1 MFTIKKKPLTPN
13 IIWDGRAGKPL
24 CNFGHKGTITTNDR
38 DLAEKLAAMGHEVTG
53 EAEAPAQPEQEPEKP
68 GDGAENAQPE
78 ETAAPEPEKEP
89 QAQAEQPGE
98 TAEAPAQQAA
108 APTTKGR
115 RNRK

>member
-13 IIWDGRAGKPL
+13 IIWDGSAGKPL

-53 EAEAPAQPEQEPEKP
+53 AAEAPAQQEPEQQD
-68 GDGAENAQPE
+68 DGAENAQPE

-98 TAEAPAQQAA
+98 TAAEAPAQQAA

>member
-13 IIWDGRAGKPL
+13 IIWDGSAGKPL

-38 DLAEKLAAMGHEVTG
+38 NLAEKLAAMGHEVTG
-53 EAEAPAQPEQEPEKP
+53 EAEAPAQPEPEKQD
-68 GDGAENAQPE
+68 DGAENAQLE

-89 QAQAEQPGE
+89 QQAEQPGD

-108 APTTKGR
+108 APIAKGR

>member
-13 IIWDGRAGKPL
+13 IIWDSSAGKPL

-38 DLAEKLAAMGHEVTG
+38 DLAEKLAALGHEVTG
-53 EAEAPAQPEQEPEKP
+53 E
-68 GDGAENAQPE
+68 
-78 ETAAPEPEKEP
+78 
-89 QAQAEQPGE
+89 
-98 TAEAPAQQAA
+98 AEAPAQQAA

>member
-13 IIWDGRAGKPL
+13 IIWDSSAGKPL

-53 EAEAPAQPEQEPEKP
+53 EAEAPAQQEPEQQD
-68 GDGAENAQPE
+68 DGAENAQPE

-98 TAEAPAQQAA
+98 TAAEAPAQQAA

>member
-13 IIWDGRAGKPL
+13 IIWDGSAGKPL

-38 DLAEKLAAMGHEVTG
+38 DLAEKLAALGHEVTG
-53 EAEAPAQPEQEPEKP
+53 EAEAPAQPEPEQP
-68 GDGAENAQPE
+68 DDGAENAQPE
-78 ETAAPEPEKEP
+78 ETAAQEPEKEP
-89 QAQAEQPGE
+89 QAEQPGE
-98 TAEAPAQQAA
+98 MAEAPTQQTA